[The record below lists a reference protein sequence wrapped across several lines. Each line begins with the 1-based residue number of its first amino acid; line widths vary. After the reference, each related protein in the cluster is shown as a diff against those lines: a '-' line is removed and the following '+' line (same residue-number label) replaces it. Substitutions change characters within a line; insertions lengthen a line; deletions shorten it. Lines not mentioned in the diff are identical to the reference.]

1 MQKIYLL
8 LSLSGTVLLCGCDRQ
23 AKINSQKIDIL
34 SQRLVQLEQAQSRQ
48 MALLQTQLISLAPE
62 LDKMNNSYFEK
73 NRDDALFFHTNTL
86 YLLLTIGRQIA
97 TQLQTADAERE
108 AQNSL
113 VYSYHTNQIS
123 TTYLGA
129 AQIED
134 AMTGQESRIE
144 DNINAETRRV
154 SMALNDALL
163 TQIKL
168 SSAPDAAEIARRK
181 VMEAEVAQIQLDLD
195 AIKARLAITSQPA
208 TR

>member
-1 MQKIYLL
+1 
-8 LSLSGTVLLCGCDRQ
+8 
-23 AKINSQKIDIL
+23 
-34 SQRLVQLEQAQSRQ
+34 
-48 MALLQTQLISLAPE
+48 
-62 LDKMNNSYFEK
+62 
-73 NRDDALFFHTNTL
+73 
-86 YLLLTIGRQIA
+86 
-97 TQLQTADAERE
+97 
-108 AQNSL
+108 
-113 VYSYHTNQIS
+113 
-123 TTYLGA
+123 
-129 AQIED
+129 
-134 AMTGQESRIE
+134 MTGQESRIE